1 MSDQY
6 AIYVNSAGKVEVL
19 DEVVDGR
26 CFYANSPF
34 ETEKARLAEKG
45 YQLELVSQE
54 EAQRR
59 QDESYITEPVE
70 VSAERFD
77 EMLNVLP
84 PRFWVRGGYWESFQL
99 MERTCGNVTLTL
111 VRRRDDGKERYFE
124 FEDRMGV
131 PAPYLQEKV
140 IKSAAWE
147 ARSQP
152 CTE

>member
-1 MSDQY
+1 MRHY
-6 AIYVNSAGKVEVL
+6 AIYVNSAGKVEIL

-111 VRRRDDGKERYFE
+111 VRRRQDAKDRYFE
-124 FEDRMGV
+124 FEERMGV
-131 PAPYLQEKV
+131 PASYLQEKV
-140 IKSAAWE
+140 IKSAAW
-147 ARSQP
+147 AAKG
-152 CTE
+152 